1 MSQYLHTGGTG
12 IYVVQCVRLG
22 AIVFFYLYQGAPD
35 LCVCVCVDT
44 RSFIIEKF
52 SLNIT

>member
-22 AIVFFYLYQGAPD
+22 AIVYFFICIRVRQI
-35 LCVCVCVDT
+35 CVCVLTHKVY
-44 RSFIIEKF
+44 
-52 SLNIT
+52 N